1 MKSANSQPQ
10 ITGNNTDELKRSL
23 DSAMR
28 QIWSELNKI
37 NDKINNM
44 DKGSQSIES
53 SKDGMRLVQDKDN
66 YYLEARFDNGW
77 ARLNSTFELI
87 TKKE

>member
-1 MKSANSQPQ
+1 MNKSANSQPQ

-37 NDKINNM
+37 NDKVNNM
-44 DKGSQSIES
+44 NKGSQSIES
-53 SKDGMRLVQDKDN
+53 SKDACAWYRIKTTIIWKLVLTMDGRGLTALSN
-66 YYLEARFDNGW
+66 
-77 ARLNSTFELI
+77 
-87 TKKE
+87 